1 MPQYP
6 GIISHGPLSAGLVL
20 GAAIEGEMSNLISAL
35 IRMVIRRMV
44 SRGVNNATDHVA
56 RRGARGD
63 PAQAR
68 ATERRLRQTT
78 GLMRRFMRF

>member
-1 MPQYP
+1 
-6 GIISHGPLSAGLVL
+6 
-20 GAAIEGEMSNLISAL
+20 MSNLISAL

-44 SRGVNNATDHVA
+44 WRGVNKATDHVA
-56 RRGARGD
+56 LRGARGD
-63 PAQAR
+63 PTQAR

>member
-1 MPQYP
+1 M
-6 GIISHGPLSAGLVL
+6 GG
-20 GAAIEGEMSNLISAL
+20 AIESEMSNLISAM

-44 SRGVNNATDHVA
+44 WRGVNKATDHVA
-56 RRGARGD
+56 RRGAGGD

>member
-1 MPQYP
+1 
-6 GIISHGPLSAGLVL
+6 
-20 GAAIEGEMSNLISAL
+20 MSNLISAL
-35 IRMVIRRMV
+35 IRMVMRRIIW
-44 SRGVNNATDHVA
+44 RGVNKATDPVA
-56 RRGARGD
+56 RRGAGDD

>member
-1 MPQYP
+1 
-6 GIISHGPLSAGLVL
+6 
-20 GAAIEGEMSNLISAL
+20 MSNLISAL
-35 IRMVIRRMV
+35 IHMVMRRIIW
-44 SRGVNNATDHVA
+44 RGVNKATDPVA
-56 RRGARGD
+56 RRGAGGD

>member
-1 MPQYP
+1 
-6 GIISHGPLSAGLVL
+6 
-20 GAAIEGEMSNLISAL
+20 MSNLISAL
-35 IRMVIRRMV
+35 IRMVMRVIIW
-44 SRGVNNATDHVA
+44 RGVNKATDPVA
-56 RRGARGD
+56 RRGAGGD

>member
-1 MPQYP
+1 
-6 GIISHGPLSAGLVL
+6 
-20 GAAIEGEMSNLISAL
+20 MSNLNF
-35 IRMVIRRMV
+35 
-44 SRGVNNATDHVA
+44 GTDPYGDKA
-56 RRGARGD
+56 DGLACGD

>member
-1 MPQYP
+1 
-6 GIISHGPLSAGLVL
+6 
-20 GAAIEGEMSNLISAL
+20 MSNLISAL
-35 IRMVIRRMV
+35 IRMVMRRIIW
-44 SRGVNNATDHVA
+44 RGVNKATDHVA

-68 ATERRLRQTT
+68 AAERRLRQTT

>member
-1 MPQYP
+1 
-6 GIISHGPLSAGLVL
+6 
-20 GAAIEGEMSNLISAL
+20 MSNLISAM
-35 IRMVIRRMV
+35 IRIVIRRMV
-44 SRGVNNATDHVA
+44 WRRANKATDHVA
-56 RRGARGD
+56 QRGAGGD

>member
-1 MPQYP
+1 M
-6 GIISHGPLSAGLVL
+6 GLVL

-35 IRMVIRRMV
+35 IRMVMRRIIW
-44 SRGVNNATDHVA
+44 RGVNKATDHVA
-56 RRGARGD
+56 RRGGGGD
-63 PAQAR
+63 PTQAR